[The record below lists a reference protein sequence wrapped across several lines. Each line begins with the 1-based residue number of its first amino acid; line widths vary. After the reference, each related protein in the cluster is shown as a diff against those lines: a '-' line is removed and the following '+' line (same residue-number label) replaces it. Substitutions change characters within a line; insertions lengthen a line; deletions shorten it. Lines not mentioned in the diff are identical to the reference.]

1 MGATQGL
8 LATMVAS
15 SAPENLRG
23 TAFGFFNLA
32 GGFVTLMSSVIA
44 GLLWDNFGAS
54 AAFYASAGLCGLG
67 ADSRWARIIALA
79 SVVCRK
85 RKQDPNSQGLLP
97 SRL

>member
-54 AAFYASAGLCGLG
+54 AAFYASAGLCGL
-67 ADSRWARIIALA
+67 AIALILA
-79 SVVCRK
+79 GCES
-85 RKQDPNSQGLLP
+85 
-97 SRL
+97 